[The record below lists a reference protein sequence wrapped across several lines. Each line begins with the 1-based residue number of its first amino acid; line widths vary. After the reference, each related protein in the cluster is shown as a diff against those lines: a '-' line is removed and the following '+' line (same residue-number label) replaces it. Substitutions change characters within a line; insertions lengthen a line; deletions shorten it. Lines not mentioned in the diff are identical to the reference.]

1 MVASGEGWGE
11 GIVRE
16 FGKDMYT
23 PGFSGSASG
32 KEPACQCRRCK
43 RVGLDPQVRKI
54 PGEGH
59 GNPLQYSCLE
69 NNMDRGAWQ
78 ATVHGFAKELDT
90 HDLVPR
96 QQHSVLQHAL
106 YPEWIYHWTLGEMV
120 PFTSYRGGSSEKL
133 SLSTRVTQEAA
144 EPEPKP
150 TSV

>member
-1 MVASGEGWGE
+1 
-11 GIVRE
+11 
-16 FGKDMYT
+16 
-23 PGFSGSASG
+23 
-32 KEPACQCRRCK
+32 
-43 RVGLDPQVRKI
+43 
-54 PGEGH
+54 
-59 GNPLQYSCLE
+59 
-69 NNMDRGAWQ
+69 MDRGAWH
-78 ATVHGFAKELDT
+78 TVHGFAKELDT

-106 YPEWIYHWTLGEMV
+106 YPEWIYHWTLGETV